1 MILSSLP
8 KLCGTDGCRLLSGHS
23 GKHNPYPTSAW
34 SFMEEKDQNKLA
46 KAGFAT
52 PRGGAKGAYQ
62 NHVVRS
68 NRVII
73 PYERLSIVPFQ
84 EYKDGYV
91 IRLYPEQYF
100 ESAGVPKPSFIIG
113 KESWIVVGQNAF
125 VLYRTHRGLE
135 SFPPLTTW
143 SVCHLEKNGEPS
155 TKRGRDVRDVGH
167 YVLRIPTSDGKK
179 ERIEGVPQGMF
190 APEYADQET
199 NYLCKC
205 VLAWLITQTIGSPY
219 VMTQAK
225 HLQAILDQEGLLDV
239 SNYEYKGVIRHGLSS
254 CPLCLRF
261 IRYQELHAS
270 ATYEDDLSFG
280 NAAGQVEGAIR
291 STIVNLFHIEP
302 LVYDQITHIPSNV
315 AWGHHS
321 CNTRLGQRRC
331 CSLAEL
337 IELDLKV
344 GIIRPEGIETFG
356 WMSEDYEMIRSP
368 LGSVWIR
375 ISEDKAE
382 DAPPQQGDLLVDNPP
397 VAVDPVTGTG
407 EMLTLIPELED
418 EELEGE
424 DDGDL

>member
-1 MILSSLP
+1 MIFSNLP
-8 KLCGTDGCRLLSGHS
+8 ALCGINGCRLLLEHVGE
-23 GKHNPYPTSAW
+23 HNPYPSSAW
-34 SFMEEKDQNKLA
+34 NFMCTKDRKKLD

-73 PYERLSIVPFQ
+73 PYERLSFIRFPEYP

-100 ESAGVPKPSFIIG
+100 ESSGVPKSKFLEG
-113 KESWIVVGQNAF
+113 EESQIVVGENAF
-125 VLYRTHRGLE
+125 ILYRTHRGFE
-135 SFPPLTTW
+135 NFPPLPTW
-143 SVCHLEKNGEPS
+143 SVCHLEKDGMS
-155 TKRGRDVRDVGH
+155 SKKRGKGIMDVGH
-167 YVLRIPTSDGKK
+167 YVLRIPTSSGKNACFK
-179 ERIEGVPQGMF
+179 GVPQGMF

-199 NYLCKC
+199 NFLCKC
-205 VLAWLITQTIGSPY
+205 VLAWLMTQTIGSPY
-219 VMTQAK
+219 VTNQAR
-225 HLQAILDQEGLLDV
+225 HLQTILHQEGLLDV

-331 CSLAEL
+331 RSLAEL

-356 WMSEDYEMIRSP
+356 WISDDYDMIRSP

-375 ISEDKAE
+375 ISDDQAE
-382 DAPPQQGDLLVDNPP
+382 DTPPQPVDCVVGNPP
-397 VAVDPVTGTG
+397 FVVDPVSGAG
-407 EMLTLIPELED
+407 QMLTLIEDIED
-418 EELEGE
+418 ES
-424 DDGDL
+424 